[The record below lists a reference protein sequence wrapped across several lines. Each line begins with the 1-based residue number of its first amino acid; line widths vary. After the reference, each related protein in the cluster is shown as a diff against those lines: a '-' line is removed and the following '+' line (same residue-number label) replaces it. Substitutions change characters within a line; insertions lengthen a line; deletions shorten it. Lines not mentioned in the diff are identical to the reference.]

1 MITLSDMLSLSE
13 TEGRRGFRFKVVLL
27 GGAGVFLDGYDL
39 FIMSIALILLQ
50 SYFGLSSIEYSMV
63 GSAALIGATVGAV
76 IFGNTADK
84 LGRKTLF
91 ILDLV
96 FFVVFAAASA
106 FSQNFVELLVFRFLL
121 GIGIGADYPVSSS
134 YVAEFSDVRSRG
146 RTISATFAFQGLGIL
161 AAIGVGLALLPLGP
175 EAWRWMLLSGVVP
188 AVIVLAFRTRLPET
202 LRWYVSKG
210 KVDEARRVFK
220 EMTGRSL
227 NSSGEVES
235 YAERVSFSEL
245 FSSPYKTR
253 LIFASVSWFLVD
265 IAVYGMG
272 IFIPTFVHQLF
283 GANSPPASEEVVYA
297 ILYSFAGVG
306 YWLAVL
312 TIDILGRKLLQVAGF
327 FIMAGTLFAAAAV
340 GSNISLPLLTV
351 LLAVFFVAENA
362 GPNTTTWVYPV
373 ELFPTRIRGS
383 GHGFAATMG
392 KLGAICGVFAL
403 PLLAEYS
410 HALMLG
416 FVGFASVLGALIT
429 LTYGIETK
437 KQSLE
442 DVSEVFKSFYDY
454 FARMSENI
462 VRGARQLDEML
473 HNLED
478 ASSKYVQIKQT
489 EHVGD
494 ELVHEVFTKLNKSFV
509 APIEQNE
516 ISALTKSLDDV
527 LDIIHAVAVRLKLYK
542 VHTADRTMLEFSR
555 IITNSVELI
564 DKAIKQLPNLRWENN
579 IMDICVNINELEN
592 QADAVLNEGVS
603 KLFDGHDAVEII
615 KLKEVYEYLEL
626 VTDKCEDVA
635 DVLRDLVV
643 KYS

>member
-1 MITLSDMLSLSE
+1 MALSDILSIAE
-13 TEGRRGFRFKVVLL
+13 NEGKRGFRVKIIML

-39 FIMSIALILLQ
+39 FIISIALILLKP
-50 SYFGLSSIEYSMV
+50 YFGLSDLEL
-63 GSAALIGATVGAV
+63 SALSSSALIGATIGAV
-76 IFGNTADK
+76 LFGNVADK

-96 FFVVFAAASA
+96 FFVVFAAGSA
-106 FSQNFVELLVFRFLL
+106 FADNLAELLVFRFLL
-121 GIGIGADYPVSSS
+121 GVGIGADYPVSSS

-146 RTISATFAFQGLGIL
+146 RTIASTFAFQGVGVL

-175 EAWRWMLLSGVVP
+175 QAWRWMLLSGIVP
-188 AVIVLAFRTRLPET
+188 AVIVLAFRTKLPET

-210 KVDEARRVFK
+210 KLDDARRVL
-220 EMTGRSL
+220 EQMTGKSL
-227 NSSGEVES
+227 GNTDEVNK
-235 YAERVSFSEL
+235 YAETVSFREL

-253 LIFASVSWFLVD
+253 LVFASVSWFLVD

-272 IFIPTFVHQLF
+272 IFIPTFIHQLF
-283 GANSPPASEEVVYA
+283 GPNSPPTSNEVVYA
-297 ILYSFAGVG
+297 ILYSLAGVG

-312 TIDILGRKLLQVAGF
+312 TIDVLGRKLLQALGF
-327 FIMAGTLFAAAAV
+327 LAMGGALLAAAAI
-340 GSNISLPLLTV
+340 GASITLPVLTV
-351 LLAVFFVAENA
+351 LLAVFFIAENA

-392 KLGAICGVFAL
+392 KLGAICGVFIL
-403 PLLAEYS
+403 PLLE
-410 HALMLG
+410 HFNQALMLG
-416 FVGFASVLGALIT
+416 FVGVASVVGALIT
-429 LTYGIETK
+429 FTYGIETK

-454 FARMSENI
+454 FTRMSENLI
-462 VRGARQLDEML
+462 VGAKQLDGL
-473 HNLED
+473 IHDLSSVD
-478 ASSKYVQIKQT
+478 SKYSGIKQT
-489 EHVGD
+489 EHIGD
-494 ELVHEVFTKLNKSFV
+494 ELVHEVFTRLNKSFV

-516 ISALTKSLDDV
+516 ISALTKALDDV
-527 LDIIHAVAVRLKLYK
+527 LDIIHAVAVRLKLY
-542 VHTADRTMLEFSR
+542 RISSPSQPMLEFST
-555 IITNSVELI
+555 IILRSVELI
-564 DKAIKQLPNLRWENN
+564 DKAIKQLPSLRWGNN
-579 IMDICVNINELEN
+579 IMDICVEINALEN
-592 QADAVLNEGVS
+592 QADTVLNQSVS
-603 KLFDGHDAVEII
+603 ELFNGHDPIEII

>member
-1 MITLSDMLSLSE
+1 MSDMLSLSE
-13 TEGRRGFRFKVVLL
+13 GEGKRGFRLKIILL

-39 FIMSIALILLQ
+39 FIVSIALILLKP
-50 SYFGLSSIEYSMV
+50 YFRLGSFELSMV
-63 GSAALIGATVGAV
+63 GSAALIGATLGAV
-76 IFGNTADK
+76 VFGNIADK

-106 FSQNFVELLVFRFLL
+106 FAQNFLELLIFRFLL

-134 YVAEFSDVRSRG
+134 YVAEFSDVRNRG
-146 RTISATFAFQGLGIL
+146 RVISSTFAFQGVGVL

-175 EAWRWMLLSGVVP
+175 QAWRWMLLSGIVP
-188 AVIVLAFRTRLPET
+188 AIIVLAFRTKLPET

-210 KVDEARRVFK
+210 KIDEARKVFE
-220 EMTGRSL
+220 EMTGKSVNRP
-227 NSSGEVES
+227 EDVEK
-235 YAERVSFSEL
+235 YAESVSFREL

-272 IFIPTFVHQLF
+272 IFIPTFIHEFF
-283 GANSPPASEEVVYA
+283 GANSSPTSNELVYA
-297 ILYSFAGVG
+297 ILYTFAGVG

-312 TIDILGRKLLQVAGF
+312 TIDILGRKVLQAVGF
-327 FIMAGTLFAAAAV
+327 LVMGGALFAAAAA
-340 GSNISLPLLTV
+340 GSNISLPLLAA

-392 KLGAICGVFAL
+392 KLGAICGVFVL
-403 PLLAEYS
+403 PLLERYNQG
-410 HALMLG
+410 LMLG
-416 FVGFASVLGALIT
+416 FVGFASVLGAVIT
-429 LTYGIETK
+429 LAYGIETK

-454 FARMSENI
+454 FTKMSENL
-462 VRGARQLDEML
+462 VRGARQLDAL
-473 HNLED
+473 IHDLSD
-478 ASSKYVQIKQT
+478 SDSKYIQIKQT
-489 EHVGD
+489 EHAGD

-542 VHTADRTMLEFSR
+542 VGSPDKTMLEFSG
-555 IITNSVELI
+555 IITTSVELI

-579 IMDICVNINELEN
+579 IMDICIKINELEN

-603 KLFDGHDAVEII
+603 NLFNGHDAIEII